1 MKKVIPFLLGRYLN
15 MLARIAPATAGHH
28 GFRIFCYPFRTPLKR
43 YHREFMDTAKQEII
57 DVNGIRIQLYRWG
70 TGDRKILLLHGW
82 QSHTYRWKNYVDQF
96 PPDQYSVYS
105 IDAPGHGLSSGNYLT
120 VPVYSQVVE
129 EVIAGIG
136 NIFAV
141 ISHSLGAFTTLY
153 TLDRLPQLPV
163 QKLVLLASPGEATE
177 FIHFFSTALKLNEK
191 SVRHIL
197 DHFEHEITEP
207 ITFFS
212 ARRFAESIRQPGLII
227 HDKQDDETSYEHS
240 LAIHR
245 AWKGSELIVTDG
257 LGHNLKSP
265 DILRKVF
272 EFVDTIPSE
281 VPMIVA
287 Q

>member
-1 MKKVIPFLLGRYLN
+1 MKKLIPFLLGRYLN
-15 MLARIAPATAGHH
+15 TMAAIAPKTAGHH
-28 GFRIFCYPFRTPLKR
+28 GFRLFCYPFRTPVKK
-43 YHREFMDTAKQEII
+43 YHREFLNTARREIV
-57 DVNGIRIQLYRWG
+57 DVNGTRIQLYRWG
-70 TGDRKILLLHGW
+70 TGTRNILLLHGW

-96 PPDQYSVYS
+96 PPDKYSVYS
-105 IDAPGHGLSSGNYLT
+105 IDAPGHGLSSGSLLT
-120 VPVYSQVVE
+120 VPVYSQAVE

-136 NIFAV
+136 DIYAI

-153 TLDRLPQLPV
+153 TLDRIPDLPV
-163 QKLVLLASPGEATE
+163 QKLILLAPPGEATE
-177 FIHFFSTALKLNEK
+177 FIDFFSTALKLSEK

-197 DHFEHEITEP
+197 DHFRLEVTEP

-212 ARRFAESIRQPGLII
+212 ASRFAQSVRQSGLII
-227 HDKQDDETSYEHS
+227 HDKQDDETSYENS

-245 AWKGSELIVTDG
+245 AWKGSELVVTDG

-265 DILRKVF
+265 DIIKKVI

-281 VPMIVA
+281 VPMTVA